1 MDIKEFFNYAMITQQ
16 KNRKGKKKNEKE
28 KNVKRKN
35 RMKHSMIIGFYN
47 GVPGLRSTKKRVHK
61 IQEVIYNRSK
71 FVVFLFFSTLRNHSK
86 KKIRILFSEKFD

>member
-1 MDIKEFFNYAMITQQ
+1 MDIKEFFNYAMIIQQ

-71 FVVFLFFSTLRNHSK
+71 FVVFLFYPEKPFQK
-86 KKIRILFSEKFD
+86 KK